1 MQIIYLN
8 VWLPLTC
15 IVCLCWILKY
25 LMNHQNIAIIKSTI
39 RQCRIFVCGVFS
51 FKIQH
56 FAFAI
61 TKAGTLLSR
70 ASYLICAGKSVRPVL
85 GSNLEFT
92 SKPLVCLLLLLRQ
105 GLTFR
110 HCYPFCCLWM
120 VNQLLS
126 YLQQKLAFLK
136 TFMLRDYLQRFWNFC
151 SRQRRIAMETQKSI
165 VVETDN
171 VEQNQLHSLGNLLLA
186 IAFVLW
192 KSTTRSGGQSNLRD
206 CNRLFLDTV
215 RR

>member
-1 MQIIYLN
+1 VRGDDVLSATLEKMNFISLATIQMLVTNASKNQKITVCEEMQIIYLN

-85 GSNLEFT
+85 GS
-92 SKPLVCLLLLLRQ
+92 
-105 GLTFR
+105 
-110 HCYPFCCLWM
+110 
-120 VNQLLS
+120 
-126 YLQQKLAFLK
+126 
-136 TFMLRDYLQRFWNFC
+136 
-151 SRQRRIAMETQKSI
+151 
-165 VVETDN
+165 
-171 VEQNQLHSLGNLLLA
+171 
-186 IAFVLW
+186 
-192 KSTTRSGGQSNLRD
+192 
-206 CNRLFLDTV
+206 
-215 RR
+215 